1 MRPEARMKIARGD
14 QAKAVA
20 IAADG
25 APGASATFHFALPAA
40 KTNQGRSSGRE
51 RCVLLVTRAPS
62 AFRRRCYVV
71 AVMAFPMPFCCRG
84 SHDPAWPVGW
94 RSGIE
99 RQPTVPFRRWRFC

>member
-20 IAADG
+20 IATGG

-40 KTNQGRSSGRE
+40 KTNQGRSSGRG

-84 SHDPAWPVGW
+84 SHDPAWPWLALGD
-94 RSGIE
+94 
-99 RQPTVPFRRWRFC
+99 